1 MIEAIKQIDGYAE
14 MTPQEIADALKATGV
29 TAWPIDRA
37 ELVHLLNLRGM
48 LRKIVGNNSDEKWT
62 GSVLAMQDAILA
74 AGTDAQKEAI
84 RLWFSH
90 ITNVS
95 NVKWDTTD
103 QAFAVGF
110 WQMFQAFKDLTT
122 MPTTA
127 DFEAIADLGGG
138 WRFAGVT
145 AEQVQ
150 SALNAEELTAIRD
163 TTIAPLQSKLNA
175 IATWLNTEEA
185 LAMSPA
191 EYQAY
196 ADELLASVDGNPSGS
211 E

>member
-1 MIEAIKQIDGYAE
+1 MIDAIKSIDGYDE
-14 MTPQEIADALKATGV
+14 MTPQQIADALRATGV
-29 TAWPIDRA
+29 TARPIDRA
-37 ELVHLLNLRGM
+37 ALVHLLNLRGM

-62 GSVLAMQDAILA
+62 GTVLAMQDAILA

-90 ITNVS
+90 ITNPS

-103 QAFAVGF
+103 QAFSVGF
-110 WQMFQAFKDLTT
+110 WQMFQAFADVPT

-127 DFEAIADLGGG
+127 DFEAIAALGGG
-138 WRFAGVT
+138 WRFADVT
-145 AEQVQ
+145 AEQVT
-150 SALNAEELTAIRD
+150 ATLNAEKLAAIRD
-163 TTIAPLQSKLNA
+163 ATITPLQSKINA
-175 IATWLNTEEA
+175 IATWLTTEEA

-191 EYQAY
+191 DYQAY
-196 ADELLASVDGNPSGS
+196 ADELLASEDGNPSGG